1 MELSITPTPLMK
13 SAVNVKK
20 TSSHVIAL
28 RKKHVQ
34 KWKAA

>member
-1 MELSITPTPLMK
+1 MELSTAPTPLMK

-20 TSSHVIAL
+20 TSLHVIAL
-28 RKKHVQ
+28 HRKHVQ